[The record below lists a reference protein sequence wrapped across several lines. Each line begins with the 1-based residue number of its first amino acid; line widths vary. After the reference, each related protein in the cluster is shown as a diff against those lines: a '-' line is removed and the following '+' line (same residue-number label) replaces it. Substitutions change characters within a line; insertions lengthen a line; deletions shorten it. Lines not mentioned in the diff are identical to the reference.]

1 MPGENGRRKPD
12 GGRNPGGAEP
22 GTPPDTPLPQPAT
35 PEIYRKNQPIRSLGR
50 NGPNEFTDK
59 AVSLPDVP
67 PAAGTFRT
75 TSAGIGRTTL
85 NRIIIKNPGFG
96 IRETMQAEIITIGD
110 EILIGQIVDTNS
122 AWIGEKLNAAG
133 IKIHRITSV
142 SDRAEPISEA
152 VTQALS
158 HSDIVI
164 CTGGLGPTKDDI
176 TKHTLAR
183 LFGMKLVRNEAV
195 YEQVRAMTAVRH
207 IDFNELNQG
216 QALVPDGCTVLPNRC
231 GTAPGMWFERD
242 GKVLVSLPGVP
253 FEMKTL
259 IGEQVLPRLYE
270 HFRFDAIVHKTAIT
284 YGLAESI
291 LAETIADWENAL
303 PAYLHLAYLPSAM
316 NIRLRLSAYDVDGQQ
331 AAAEIDRQFALL
343 DQAIPYRIIGYGDA
357 TLESAVGELLRGRG
371 ETVAAAESCTG
382 GNIAHRFTA
391 LPGASDYFRGGVVA
405 YSNDVKTA
413 LLGVNADDLNRCGAV
428 SRPVAEQMAAGV
440 RKATGATYG
449 IATTGIAGPT
459 GGTPDKPVGTVW
471 MAVSGPDETYSIQMV
486 FGSLR
491 SQNIER
497 ASSNAINL
505 LSLRLCGAPGNGLW
519 TIRY

>member
-1 MPGENGRRKPD
+1 M
-12 GGRNPGGAEP
+12 
-22 GTPPDTPLPQPAT
+22 
-35 PEIYRKNQPIRSLGR
+35 
-50 NGPNEFTDK
+50 
-59 AVSLPDVP
+59 
-67 PAAGTFRT
+67 
-75 TSAGIGRTTL
+75 
-85 NRIIIKNPGFG
+85 
-96 IRETMQAEIITIGD
+96 
-110 EILIGQIVDTNS
+110 
-122 AWIGEKLNAAG
+122 
-133 IKIHRITSV
+133 
-142 SDRAEPISEA
+142 SDRTEHISEA

-158 HSDIVI
+158 HADIVI

-183 LFGMKLVRNEAV
+183 LFGMKLIRNEAV

-207 IDFNELNQG
+207 IDFNALNQS

-259 IGEQVLPRLYE
+259 IDEQVLPRLYE

-413 LLGVNADDLNRCGAV
+413 LLGVNADDLNRYGAV

-459 GGTPDKPVGTVW
+459 GGTPDKQVGTVW
-471 MAVSGPDETYSIQMV
+471 MAVSGPEETYSIRMV

-505 LSLRLCGAPGNGLW
+505 LRLRLCGAPENGLW

>member
-1 MPGENGRRKPD
+1 
-12 GGRNPGGAEP
+12 
-22 GTPPDTPLPQPAT
+22 
-35 PEIYRKNQPIRSLGR
+35 
-50 NGPNEFTDK
+50 
-59 AVSLPDVP
+59 
-67 PAAGTFRT
+67 
-75 TSAGIGRTTL
+75 
-85 NRIIIKNPGFG
+85 
-96 IRETMQAEIITIGD
+96 MQAEIITIGD

-216 QALVPDGCTVLPNRC
+216 QALVSDGCTVLPNRC

-331 AAAEIDRQFALL
+331 
-343 DQAIPYRIIGYGDA
+343 GD
-357 TLESAVGELLRGRG
+357 
-371 ETVAAAESCTG
+371 
-382 GNIAHRFTA
+382 NIAHRFTA

-471 MAVSGPDETYSIQMV
+471 MAVSGPDETYSIRMV

-505 LSLRLCGAPGNGLW
+505 LRLRLCGAPGNGLW

>member
-1 MPGENGRRKPD
+1 
-12 GGRNPGGAEP
+12 
-22 GTPPDTPLPQPAT
+22 
-35 PEIYRKNQPIRSLGR
+35 
-50 NGPNEFTDK
+50 
-59 AVSLPDVP
+59 
-67 PAAGTFRT
+67 
-75 TSAGIGRTTL
+75 
-85 NRIIIKNPGFG
+85 
-96 IRETMQAEIITIGD
+96 MQAEIITIGD

-122 AWIGEKLNAAG
+122 AWIGGKLNAAG
-133 IKIHRITSV
+133 IKIYQITSV
-142 SDRAEPISEA
+142 SDRTEHISEA
-152 VTQALS
+152 ITQALS
-158 HSDIVI
+158 HADIVI

-207 IDFNELNQG
+207 IDFNELNQD
-216 QALVPDGCTVLPNRC
+216 QALVPDGCTALPNRC

-259 IGEQVLPRLYE
+259 IDEQVLPRLYE

-316 NIRLRLSAYDVDGQQ
+316 NIRLRLSAYDVNGQQ

-343 DQAIPYRIIGYGDA
+343 NQVIPYRIIGYGDA

-413 LLGVNADDLNRCGAV
+413 LLGVNADDLNRFGAV

-440 RKATGATYG
+440 RKATGTTYG

-471 MAVSGPDETYSIQMV
+471 MAVAGPEETYSIRMV

-505 LSLRLCGAPGNGLW
+505 LRLHLCGAPDNGLW

>member
-1 MPGENGRRKPD
+1 M
-12 GGRNPGGAEP
+12 
-22 GTPPDTPLPQPAT
+22 
-35 PEIYRKNQPIRSLGR
+35 
-50 NGPNEFTDK
+50 
-59 AVSLPDVP
+59 
-67 PAAGTFRT
+67 
-75 TSAGIGRTTL
+75 
-85 NRIIIKNPGFG
+85 
-96 IRETMQAEIITIGD
+96 
-110 EILIGQIVDTNS
+110 
-122 AWIGEKLNAAG
+122 
-133 IKIHRITSV
+133 
-142 SDRAEPISEA
+142 
-152 VTQALS
+152 
-158 HSDIVI
+158 
-164 CTGGLGPTKDDI
+164 
-176 TKHTLAR
+176 
-183 LFGMKLVRNEAV
+183 
-195 YEQVRAMTAVRH
+195 
-207 IDFNELNQG
+207 
-216 QALVPDGCTVLPNRC
+216 PDGCTVLPNRC

-316 NIRLRLSAYDVDGQQ
+316 NIRLRLSAYDVDGQR

-471 MAVSGPDETYSIQMV
+471 MAVSGPDETYSIRMV

-505 LSLRLCGAPGNGLW
+505 LRLRLCGAPGNGLW

>member
-1 MPGENGRRKPD
+1 M
-12 GGRNPGGAEP
+12 
-22 GTPPDTPLPQPAT
+22 
-35 PEIYRKNQPIRSLGR
+35 
-50 NGPNEFTDK
+50 
-59 AVSLPDVP
+59 
-67 PAAGTFRT
+67 
-75 TSAGIGRTTL
+75 
-85 NRIIIKNPGFG
+85 
-96 IRETMQAEIITIGD
+96 
-110 EILIGQIVDTNS
+110 
-122 AWIGEKLNAAG
+122 
-133 IKIHRITSV
+133 
-142 SDRAEPISEA
+142 
-152 VTQALS
+152 S

-413 LLGVNADDLNRCGAV
+413 LLGVNAETAAEDACRAERSADRWPNRWRPECARRPERLTG
-428 SRPVAEQMAAGV
+428 SRRPASPARPEERRTNRSA
-440 RKATGATYG
+440 
-449 IATTGIAGPT
+449 P
-459 GGTPDKPVGTVW
+459 
-471 MAVSGPDETYSIQMV
+471 SGWPSQAPMRRI
-486 FGSLR
+486 R
-491 SQNIER
+491 SGWFSDR
-497 ASSNAINL
+497 
-505 LSLRLCGAPGNGLW
+505 
-519 TIRY
+519 

>member
-22 GTPPDTPLPQPAT
+22 GTPPDAPLPQPAT

-59 AVSLPDVP
+59 AVSLPDVS

-357 TLESAVGELLRGRG
+357 TLESAVG
-371 ETVAAAESCTG
+371 
-382 GNIAHRFTA
+382 
-391 LPGASDYFRGGVVA
+391 
-405 YSNDVKTA
+405 
-413 LLGVNADDLNRCGAV
+413 
-428 SRPVAEQMAAGV
+428 
-440 RKATGATYG
+440 
-449 IATTGIAGPT
+449 
-459 GGTPDKPVGTVW
+459 
-471 MAVSGPDETYSIQMV
+471 
-486 FGSLR
+486 
-491 SQNIER
+491 
-497 ASSNAINL
+497 
-505 LSLRLCGAPGNGLW
+505 
-519 TIRY
+519 